1 MTQRVVHQP
10 RVAWD
15 VARTVVDV
23 AGSSDELSTWL
34 GARLDH
40 LLGPSYGRDFAS
52 TRIRLARGE
61 PPNVRQVEMGLW
73 RARLEDVLR
82 ADPELAEN
90 LSILR
95 LDLAH
100 RLRT

>member
-23 AGSSDELSTWL
+23 ADTSDDLSTWL
-34 GARLDH
+34 TARLDH
-40 LLGPSYGRDFAS
+40 LLGPSYGRDFTT
-52 TRIRLARGE
+52 TRIRLRRGE
-61 PPNVRQVEMGLW
+61 PPSIRQVEIGLW

-82 ADPELAEN
+82 ANPDLAEN
-90 LSILR
+90 LTILR
-95 LDLAH
+95 LDLAQ
-100 RLRT
+100 RLRS